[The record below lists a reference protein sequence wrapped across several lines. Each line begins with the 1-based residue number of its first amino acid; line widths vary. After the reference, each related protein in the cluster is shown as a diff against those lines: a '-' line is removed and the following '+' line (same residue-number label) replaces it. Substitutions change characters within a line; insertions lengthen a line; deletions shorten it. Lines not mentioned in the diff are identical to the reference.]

1 MSCYATISPAQ
12 EWSSG
17 PILCAKNG
25 PPRTTF
31 GYQKWSP
38 LANSGPSMSQNWS
51 GGLFLAI
58 KRGPPDQFVL
68 PHSLLL
74 SSKVFAFL
82 TVGEEVNEKS
92 NV

>member
-25 PPRTTF
+25 PP
-31 GYQKWSP
+31 
-38 LANSGPSMSQNWS
+38 LANSSPSMTKFGNQNWS
-51 GGLFLAI
+51 GGLFLAV